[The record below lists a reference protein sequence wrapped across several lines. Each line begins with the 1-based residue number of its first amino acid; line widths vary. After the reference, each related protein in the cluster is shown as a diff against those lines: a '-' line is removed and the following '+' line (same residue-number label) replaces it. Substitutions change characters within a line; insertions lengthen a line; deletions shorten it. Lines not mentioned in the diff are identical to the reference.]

1 MSNKN
6 RQLFSEKLESLLG
19 AGATLTQKEFAIL
32 QLCKM
37 MLSKPDGKL
46 RVTCTGANNEAIV
59 ILTDRCE
66 VEWVNR
72 PLSLDM
78 TDKAIEATLTED
90 DTKVDSTEMDLLDF
104 AEAMALDIS
113 DENIEMALGEDQDE
127 DESDEDDSEED
138 EEEEMTFSEC
148 PALCHNPHCSAPM
161 KGQSSKLV
169 QGEIDEGKGWLC
181 RKCGQFHSK
190 SEDEEASA

>member
-1 MSNKN
+1 M
-6 RQLFSEKLESLLG
+6 
-19 AGATLTQKEFAIL
+19 
-32 QLCKM
+32 
-37 MLSKPDGKL
+37 GKL
-46 RVTCTGANNEAIV
+46 KITVNGVVHEADAVLI
-59 ILTDRCE
+59 
-66 VEWVNR
+66 EWETR
-72 PLSLDM
+72 PLAVKMNDTHFVARLVDDNNKELD
-78 TDKAIEATLTED
+78 T
-90 DTKVDSTEMDLLDF
+90 TEMDLVDF

-127 DESDEDDSEED
+127 SDEDDSEED
-138 EEEEMTFSEC
+138 EEEMTFSEC